1 MSFDVWVE
9 QRMSELRQSAQKY
22 AEAKAN
28 VEYISE
34 YKKTKLAILMKAAEV
49 EGFKTATMQER
60 EARAHESYIQLL
72 DGLKAA
78 TEEAER
84 LRWDLEMAKIGF
96 EVWRTKQANER
107 MERKGYG
114 A

>member
-1 MSFDVWVE
+1 MSFDAWVE
-9 QRMSELRQSAQKY
+9 KRMSELRQSAEHY
-22 AEAKAN
+22 AKAKAN

-60 EARAHESYIQLL
+60 EARAHESYVQLL
-72 DGLKAA
+72 EGLKVA

-84 LRWDLEMAKIGF
+84 LRWELEMAKIGF
-96 EVWRTKQANER
+96 EVWRTRQANER